1 MKFAQTS
8 GNTEDAGI
16 FGSSIFR
23 RRPVSCSLKKPGG
36 LHPTRRPALA
46 SLDTNISATYAR
58 ALTKNRCSALVL
70 RWPQWRTLESLCRER
85 RDRISAMRVR
95 VLFFGQLKE
104 IVGLAAEDAGLSEG
118 ARVED
123 LFERYARRFPKLAEF
138 RGSVAPSVNQEYA
151 EWRAPLAAGD
161 EVAFL
166 PPVSGGQGTT
176 IQEDVFQLVRQ
187 PIQPSKLLENMKA
200 SEDGAL
206 VVFDGFVR
214 NNFKGNRTL
223 YLEYEAYETM
233 ALGKMREIG
242 AQIRDK
248 FPIHRVAIIHRLGRL
263 EIGETSVWIAVSS
276 AHRSAAFDACRY
288 AIDTLKR
295 AVPIWK
301 KEFFAGGAIWADG
314 ETPSQEAIS
323 PPDESKSATN
333 K

>member
-1 MKFAQTS
+1 
-8 GNTEDAGI
+8 
-16 FGSSIFR
+16 
-23 RRPVSCSLKKPGG
+23 
-36 LHPTRRPALA
+36 
-46 SLDTNISATYAR
+46 
-58 ALTKNRCSALVL
+58 
-70 RWPQWRTLESLCRER
+70 
-85 RDRISAMRVR
+85 MRVR

-104 IVGLAAEDAGLSEG
+104 IVGVTAEEAGLSEG

-123 LFERYARRFPKLAEF
+123 LFERYARRFPKLADF
-138 RGSVAPSVNQEYA
+138 RGSIAPSVNQEYA

-176 IQEDVFQLVRQ
+176 IQDDVFQLVRQ
-187 PIQPSKLLENMKA
+187 PIQPSELLEKMKA
-200 SEDGAL
+200 PEDGAL

-242 AQIRDK
+242 VQIRDK

-263 EIGETSVWIAVSS
+263 EIGETSVWIAVCA
-276 AHRSAAFDACRY
+276 AHRSAAFEACRY

-301 KEFFAGGAIWADG
+301 KEFFAGGAIWAEG